1 MVGNVRAP
9 PQPLDEA
16 LDDVF
21 GTPHMSGWK
30 QPRQVEPKKEFLPA
44 DRRLGGA
51 RVAWHQRLA
60 FIILESDLAPSP
72 GL

>member
-1 MVGNVRAP
+1 MTGNVEAP

-21 GTPHMSGWK
+21 GTPHTSGWK
-30 QPRQVEPKKEFLPA
+30 QPRQVEPKREFPLA

-51 RVAWHQRLA
+51 RTTWHRRLA
-60 FIILESDLAPSP
+60 RYI
-72 GL
+72 GV